1 MSTATGE
8 VKAGRAYVEILL
20 DQTKL
25 ERGLKQAQQKI
36 KNFGSALTSIGKNM
50 LAVSGVL
57 AAPMAFA
64 TKSFADFDDAMRM
77 VKAVSGATESE
88 FQRLT
93 AAAEKLGRET
103 SYTAREVAEGMTA
116 MGRMGL
122 KPDEILSAVPA
133 VLNLARATGTELG
146 QAAEIASNNMR
157 VFGLDTSK
165 MANVVD
171 ILTATANGSAQTL
184 ADLAEGLKMAG
195 PQAAAANDNIV
206 NVSGALG
213 ILANMGIKGSLAGT
227 ALRKSYSQFAKTKVQ
242 DKLKAIGVATTDAN
256 GNLRAMPEI
265 IGDIARHMNELP
277 TAERLA
283 FAEDIFDLRG
293 SLAGL
298 QLGGNVKQLDEFI
311 SRLKN
316 VGGVA
321 DQAAAEMDAGIG
333 GAFRI
338 MMSAIEGCQIAI
350 GRIIGEALTPYMK
363 RLSSVLNVVAE
374 WIAAH
379 KDVVIMAAQV
389 VAGIAA
395 VGVGM
400 IAAGLAVKALAVGVG
415 VLSSVFSLLKAAVL
429 APMVAVQGLIG
440 MFGLLQT
447 AMVATKVTA
456 LAMWAAITS
465 PAFLIGAA
473 LTAVITVV
481 WELTVAWNVCRAGAM
496 ELAGDVTSAF
506 TSIQDIAGETWNTI
520 KTAFMS
526 GDLAGAARVGLAA
539 LKVAWLTGLQP
550 LKEAWASLKL
560 FLADSWTV
568 IVYSILKQGNDLWYG
583 LLYGLKSIGNAVQ
596 DAWSFIW
603 NGIISAFEK
612 TVLEI
617 QKVWIRTKGFFDS
630 DEEVEAEITSV
641 ERAYH
646 ERQNARE
653 NAKTQASA
661 QRQAELESIGN
672 EWDTANAGADE
683 AQTREILEHRIAYQ
697 NALTGAAEEIA
708 SARAAWQEA
717 MDEVRQK
724 AAGKASKVEEIRE
737 RTETAAEETERSE
750 VKIQEISSVG
760 EKSMGAWSSEALDA
774 LLGGGAQERTAKAT
788 EQMAKNTQQTNKLLR
803 KIGQEKA
810 LTYG

>member
-1 MSTATGE
+1 MSSATGQ

-20 DQTKL
+20 DQSKL
-25 ERGLKQAQQKI
+25 ERGLKQAQQKL
-36 KNFGSALTSIGKNM
+36 KNFGSSLTNMGKNL
-50 LAVSGVL
+50 LAVSGIM
-57 AAPMAFA
+57 AAPLAFA

-103 SYTAREVAEGMTA
+103 SYTAKEVAEGMTA

-133 VLNLARATGTELG
+133 VLSLARATGTDLG
-146 QAAEIASNNMR
+146 EAAEIASNNMR

-165 MANVVD
+165 MANVAD

-184 ADLAEGLKMAG
+184 TDLAEGLKMAG

-213 ILANMGIKGSLAGT
+213 VLANMGIKGSLAGT

-242 DKLKAIGVATTDAN
+242 DKLKAIGIATTDAN

-265 IGDIARHMNELP
+265 IGDIAKHMNKLP

-283 FAEDIFDLRG
+283 FAEEIFDLRG

-298 QLGGNVKQLDEFI
+298 QLGGNVEQLDEFI
-311 SRLKN
+311 ARLKN

-321 DQAAAEMDAGIG
+321 DQTAAEMDAGIG

-363 RLSSVLNVVAE
+363 RLSGVLNTVAE

-379 KDVVIMAAQV
+379 KEMVIMAVRV

-400 IAAGLAVKALAVGVG
+400 IAAGLAIKAMAVGVG
-415 VLSSVFSLLKAAVL
+415 LLSTVFFLLKAAVL
-429 APMVAVQGLIG
+429 APMVAIQGLIG
-440 MFGLLQT
+440 LFGLLQT
-447 AMVATKVTA
+447 AMVATKVIA

-473 LTAVITVV
+473 LAAVIAVV
-481 WELTVAWNVCRAGAM
+481 WELTGAWDACKAGAS
-496 ELAGDVTSAF
+496 ELAEDVTGAF
-506 TSIQDIAGETWNTI
+506 TSIRDIAGETWNTI

-539 LKVAWLTGLQP
+539 LKLAWLTGIQP
-550 LKEAWASLKL
+550 LKKAWAGLKL

-568 IVYSILKQGNDLWYG
+568 IVYSILKLGNNLWYG
-583 LLYGLKSIGNAVQ
+583 LLYGLKTIGNAMQ

-603 NGIISAFEK
+603 NNIVAAFEK

-617 QKVWIRTKGFFDS
+617 QKAWIRTKGIFDS
-630 DEEVEAEITSV
+630 EEEVNAEIATV
-641 ERAYH
+641 EQEYNNRK
-646 ERQNARE
+646 NARE
-653 NAKTQASA
+653 SAKAEASA
-661 QRQAELESIGN
+661 QRKAELESLGS
-672 EWDTANAGADE
+672 EWDAANAGADE
-683 AQTREILEHRIAYQ
+683 AQTQEILAHQKAYQ
-697 NALTGAAEEIA
+697 DALSGAAEEIA
-708 SARAAWQEA
+708 SARAAWQDA
-717 MDEVRQK
+717 MEEVKQK
-724 AAGKASKVEEIRE
+724 AAEKAEKVEEIRE

-750 VKIQEISSVG
+750 VRIQEISTAG

-788 EQMAKNTQQTNKLLR
+788 EQMAKNTQQTNKLLK

>member
-298 QLGGNVKQLDEFI
+298 QLGGNVEQLDEFI

-321 DQAAAEMDAGIG
+321 DQTAAEMDAGIG

-583 LLYGLKSIGNAVQ
+583 LLYGLKSIGNAMQ

>member
-1 MSTATGE
+1 MSSATGE

-20 DQTKL
+20 DQTKF
-25 ERGLKQAQQKI
+25 ERGLKQAQQKL
-36 KNFGSALTSIGKNM
+36 KSFGTALTGIGKNM

-133 VLNLARATGTELG
+133 VLSLSRATGTELG

-157 VFGLDTSK
+157 VFGLDTLK
-165 MANVVD
+165 MANVAD

-213 ILANMGIKGSLAGT
+213 VLANMGIKGSLAGT

-265 IGDIARHMNELP
+265 IGDIARHMNDLP

-298 QLGGNVKQLDEFI
+298 QLGGNVEQLDEFI

-316 VGGVA
+316 VSGVA

-389 VAGIAA
+389 IAGIAA

-400 IAAGLAVKALAVGVG
+400 IAAGLAIKAMAVGAG
-415 VLSSVFSLLKAAVL
+415 VLSSVFALLKAAVL
-429 APMVAVQGLIG
+429 APMVGVQGLIG

-447 AMVATKVTA
+447 AMIATKVTA

-473 LTAVITVV
+473 LAAVIAFV
-481 WELTVAWNVCRAGAM
+481 WELSGAWNICRAGAL

-506 TSIQDIAGETWNTI
+506 TSIRDIAGETWNTI

-539 LKVAWLTGLQP
+539 LKVACLTGLQP

-560 FLADSWTV
+560 FLADNWTV

-583 LLYGLKSIGNAVQ
+583 LLYGLKSIGNAMQ

-603 NGIISAFEK
+603 NGIITAFEK

-646 ERQNARE
+646 ERKNARE
-653 NAKTQASA
+653 NAKTQGFA
-661 QRQAELESIGN
+661 QRQAELENIGS

-683 AQTREILEHRIAYQ
+683 AQTREILDHRIAYQ
-697 NALTGAAEEIA
+697 DALTGAAEEIA

-724 AAGKASKVEEIRE
+724 AAEKAGKVEEIRE

-750 VKIQEISSVG
+750 VRIQEISSVG

-788 EQMAKNTQQTNKLLR
+788 EQMARNTLQTNKLLK
-803 KIGQEKA
+803 KIGQDKA